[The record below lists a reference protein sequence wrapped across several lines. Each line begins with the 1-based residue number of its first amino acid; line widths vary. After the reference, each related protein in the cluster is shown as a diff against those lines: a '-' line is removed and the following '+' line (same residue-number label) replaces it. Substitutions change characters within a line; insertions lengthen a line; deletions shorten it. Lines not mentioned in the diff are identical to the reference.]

1 MIRVGIVDDHAVVRR
16 GIASLLSSADDME
29 CVAAVGDGDAALDLV
44 ERLCPDVLLLDLSM
58 PGQDGVWVIRALRA
72 RSLDVRVLVLTSFGD
87 ADLVVKA
94 FRAGADGYLLK
105 HQEAEAILDAV
116 RVIAA
121 GGAPVDPLVAP
132 SVIADLRE
140 RAHGKLLTDREK
152 EVLELVRQGHP
163 NKTIARRLRITEGT
177 VKTHVTHILH
187 RVGAADR
194 TQAALWAER
203 HLRSAP
209 MEGDGS
215 GVR

>member
-1 MIRVGIVDDHAVVRR
+1 MIRVGVVDDHAVVRR
-16 GIASLLSSADDME
+16 GITSVLSSAEDIE

-44 ERLCPDVLLLDLSM
+44 ARLNPDVLLLDLSM
-58 PGQDGVWVIRALRA
+58 PGQDGICVIRALRA
-72 RSLDVRVLVLTSFGD
+72 RSEAVRVLVLTSFSE
-87 ADLVVKA
+87 ADLVVEA

-132 SVIADLRE
+132 SVIADLRD
-140 RAHGKLLTDREK
+140 RGHGELLTDRER

-163 NKTIARRLRITEGT
+163 NRGIARRLRITEGT
-177 VKTHVTHILH
+177 VKTHVTHILQ
-187 RVGAADR
+187 RIGASDR

-203 HLRSAP
+203 RLRP
-209 MEGDGS
+209 THVPGGDP
-215 GVR
+215 